1 MSVRPAIGVLCCNE
15 RHERDVQ
22 VVASRFI
29 APLSRIAQADVFL
42 IPAMADLV
50 DTASMAARLDG
61 LLLTGSR
68 SHVAPSRYGGETAL
82 SGTHDEQRDEV
93 ALALAGRMVEA
104 GRPVFG
110 ICRGFQEINVLFGGS
125 LSSDVCD
132 GRHHRGHDHD
142 DGYDALFDHAHDV
155 ELLVGGTLA
164 RAAGTRRLR
173 VNSVHEQGIDRLGNG
188 LTVEA
193 VATDDGLIEAISA
206 RPRGSLVLGV
216 QWHPE
221 WKADAH
227 SGNRAFFSIVG
238 DALRGGSPTAH

>member
-50 DTASMAARLDG
+50 DAKSLAGRLDG

-68 SHVAPSRYGGETAL
+68 SHVAPSRYGAAHVFP
-82 SGTHDEQRDEV
+82 GTHDEERDEV

-125 LSSDVCD
+125 LSSDVCA
-132 GRHHRGHDHD
+132 GRHHRGHGE
-142 DGYDALFDHAHDV
+142 GYDALFDHAHDV
-155 ELLVGGTLA
+155 ELVIGGTLA

-173 VNSVHEQGIDRLGNG
+173 VNSVHEQGIDRLGTG

-193 VATDDGLIEAISA
+193 VATDDGLVESVSA
-206 RPRGSLVLGV
+206 RPFGSLVLGV

-221 WKADAH
+221 WDAEANA
-227 SGNRAFFSIVG
+227 GNRAFFSIVG
-238 DALRGGSPTAH
+238 EALRASSPTAH